1 MFLLRASLL
10 ILAIGVALFFALR
23 MRTPRSVFFER
34 LLWLLVV
41 AFGVEVVGLLL
52 REFHFHNVVLYNV
65 YAIIEF
71 VVLLSMVHTLH
82 PDRGRSLLVLGA
94 VGGTGVTY
102 SIVTG
107 GLTDYL
113 IIEGLLTI
121 SLVNCVVFLLALL
134 NIARNSS
141 GPLHTVPLFW
151 FFAGVLLYFGGIIPV
166 LGTWKYLGQLDLE
179 LSQVTYWIV
188 VLLAIVRYS
197 LTAVACAL
205 EGEQNVEPNA

>member
-10 ILAIGVALFFALR
+10 ILSIGVALFFALR
-23 MRTPRSVFFER
+23 LRSPRSVFFGR
-34 LLWLLVV
+34 LLWLLVL
-41 AFGVEVVGLLL
+41 ALGVELVGLLT
-52 REFHFHNVVLYNV
+52 REFEIHNVVLYNV
-65 YAIIEF
+65 YAIIES
-71 VVLLSMVHTLH
+71 VVLLSMVYALY
-82 PDRGRSLLVLGA
+82 PERGRSLVLLGA
-94 VGGTGVTY
+94 VGGSGVVY
-102 SIVTG
+102 SIVSG

-134 NIARNSS
+134 NVARNSS
-141 GPLHTVPLFW
+141 EPLHTVPLFW
-151 FFAGVLLYFGGIIPV
+151 VFAGLLLYFGGIIPV

-205 EGEQNVEPNA
+205 EGRRNVEPNA